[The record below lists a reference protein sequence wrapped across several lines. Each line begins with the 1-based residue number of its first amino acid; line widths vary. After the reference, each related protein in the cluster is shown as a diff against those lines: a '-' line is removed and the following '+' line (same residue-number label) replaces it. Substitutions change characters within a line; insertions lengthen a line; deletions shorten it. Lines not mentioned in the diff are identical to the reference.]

1 MKDIAASLV
10 KELREIS
17 GMGMMD
23 CKKALLETKG
33 DIQLAVEEL
42 RKSAENNS
50 NRKAKRITAEGV
62 IASLSNNN
70 KACMV
75 EINCETDFVARD
87 TLFTNFAQEV
97 VTKLFSKVNLSFDEL
112 VEGKIEKERTRLIQE
127 LGENIVIRR
136 VAKSNVHS
144 DSVGMYLHSNKK
156 ICCIVSFK
164 GEAENIA
171 KDIAMHSAAT
181 DPLAIKIEDI
191 PKEIL
196 DKEREIIQAQLN
208 DNSKPVEVINK
219 IIDGK
224 MKKYLSE
231 VTLIEQN
238 FVKSPSTKIESL
250 LQENK
255 VQVIEL
261 ARFEVGEGIELESSN
276 FASEVMS
283 QLKKD

>member
-10 KELREIS
+10 KELREIT

-33 DIQLAVEEL
+33 DIQLAVDEL

-50 NRKAKRITAEGV
+50 NRKAKRIAAEGV

-97 VTKLFSKVNLSFDEL
+97 VTKLFSKGNLSFDEL

-136 VAKSNVHS
+136 VA
-144 DSVGMYLHSNKK
+144 
-156 ICCIVSFK
+156 
-164 GEAENIA
+164 
-171 KDIAMHSAAT
+171 
-181 DPLAIKIEDI
+181 
-191 PKEIL
+191 
-196 DKEREIIQAQLN
+196 
-208 DNSKPVEVINK
+208 
-219 IIDGK
+219 
-224 MKKYLSE
+224 
-231 VTLIEQN
+231 
-238 FVKSPSTKIESL
+238 
-250 LQENK
+250 
-255 VQVIEL
+255 
-261 ARFEVGEGIELESSN
+261 
-276 FASEVMS
+276 
-283 QLKKD
+283 